1 MTDHEFLKEYT
12 FANGAHVQNRIV
24 MAPMT
29 TKASFYDGQVTNDEI
44 NYYRM
49 RSGVGMIITGTAN
62 VDDGGKGFEGELSVA
77 DDRFIP
83 GLRQVA
89 SAIKSKGSKAILQI
103 FSAGRMTN
111 SKILRGKQPYSASA
125 VAALRPEAE
134 EPRELTEAEIE
145 QLIAD
150 FGQATRRAIEAG
162 FDGVELH
169 GANTYLLQQFFS
181 PHSNRRDDKWGGSL
195 EKRMAFPLAVIKE
208 ARKAIDQF
216 GKDDFILGYRLSPEE
231 IEEPGIRI
239 EDTLKFVDVLADQP
253 LDYLHVSMGSYKRT
267 SLNNKD
273 DHEMLN
279 QKILK
284 ILAGRLPLLVV
295 GSIARPEEADDALNQ
310 GASFAVLG
318 RELIREP
325 QWIDKVLSG
334 DEDSIRYQLDK
345 NEMDELAIP
354 RGFQTSLL
362 TEFKKAMNF
371 KPIAD

>member
-1 MTDHEFLKEYT
+1 MTEHEFLQDYT

-49 RSGVGMIITGTAN
+49 RSGAGMIITGTAN
-62 VDDGGKGFEGELSVA
+62 IDEGGKGFEGELSVA

-83 GLRQVA
+83 GLRELA
-89 SAIKSKGSKAILQI
+89 NAIKSKGSKAILQI

-111 SKILRGKQPYSASA
+111 SKILRGKQPYSASP
-125 VAALRPEAE
+125 VAALRPNAE
-134 EPRELTEAEIE
+134 VPRELTEAEIE
-145 QLIAD
+145 ELIAD

-181 PHSNRRDDKWGGSL
+181 PHSNRREDKWGGSL

-208 ARKAIDQF
+208 ARKAIDQS
-216 GKDDFILGYRLSPEE
+216 GKTDFILGYRLSPEE

-239 EDTLKFVDVLADQP
+239 EDTLKFVDVLADQQI
-253 LDYLHVSMGSYKRT
+253 DYLHISMGSYKRT

-279 QKILK
+279 EKILK
-284 ILAGRLPLLVV
+284 VLNGRLPLLEV
-295 GSIARPEEADDALNQ
+295 GSIARPEEADDALKH

-325 QWIDKVLSG
+325 QWIEKVLSG

-362 TEFKKAMNF
+362 TGFGGAMNF
-371 KPIAD
+371 KPAAD